1 MEALFRQL
9 DGVTNATS
17 GYAGGDDQQ
26 APSYEE
32 VCANTTGHAEAV
44 LVEYDP
50 ARLSYERLLK
60 VFWDNHNPTT
70 LNRQGPNVGTQ
81 YRSVIFFHDEEQ
93 KSQARQ
99 SIVALEFS
107 GRHAQPIVT
116 ELLPATK
123 FWPAED
129 YHQDYYGKR
138 GIVPAC
144 SL

>member
-1 MEALFRQL
+1 L

-17 GYAGGDDQQ
+17 GYAGGDNQH

-32 VCANTTGHAEAV
+32 VCANATGHAEAV

-50 ARLSYERLLK
+50 AKLSYQRLLE
-60 VFWDNHNPTT
+60 VFWNNHNPTT
-70 LNRQGPNVGTQ
+70 PNRQGPNVGTQ

-99 SIVALEFS
+99 SMTALESS
-107 GRHAQPIVT
+107 GRYAQPIVT
-116 ELLPATK
+116 ELVPATK
-123 FWPAED
+123 FWEAED
-129 YHQDYYGKR
+129 HHQNYYGRR